1 MTYQVKTFNAI
12 DQSGLDTFNN
22 NFVINQTDK
31 PDAYLIRSVNLR
43 DAEFPKSLKTIVR
56 AGAGTNNVPIHRATE
71 AGIAVFNT
79 PGSNANAVKELVI
92 SLMISASRNIF
103 AANAYS
109 NNHVGADV
117 SKRTEVDK
125 TKFNGTELMGKKLA
139 VIGLGHVGS
148 LVAEAALELGMNVIG
163 YDPYLS
169 TDAAWNIN
177 NHVDRS
183 NTIKQA
189 VKDADYVTVHV
200 PKNDETEKL
209 IDRNVIAVMKKNAI
223 LFNYSR
229 LGIVDNEA
237 ELEAVLDKKLK
248 YYVTDFG
255 EPIIADQENVI
266 VTPHIGGSTLEAE
279 SNGATQ
285 AANTVMS
292 YLETGDT
299 VQSVNLPAMK
309 VPFEAPYRFTVI
321 HKNVPNMVGQITTIL
336 AQLNMNIASMSNAA
350 KKDTA
355 YTVIDVDDLNAED
368 SAELLQKIEQIPE
381 VYRARL
387 IKHK

>member
-1 MTYQVKTFNAI
+1 MTYQIKTFNAI
-12 DQSGLDTFNN
+12 AQCGLDTFSND
-22 NFVINQTDK
+22 FQINQTDEA
-31 PDAYLIRSVNLR
+31 DGYLIRSVNLR
-43 DAEFPKSLKTIVR
+43 EAKFPKTLKTIVR
-56 AGAGTNNVPIHRATE
+56 AGAGVNNIPLHRATE

-103 AANAYS
+103 AANEYS
-109 NNHVGADV
+109 NDHVGADV
-117 SKRTEVDK
+117 SKRTEADK
-125 TKFNGTELMGKKLA
+125 TKFNGTELLGKKLA

-163 YDPYLS
+163 FDPYLS

-183 NTIKQA
+183 QTIKQA

-200 PKNDETEKL
+200 PKNDETDKL
-209 IDRNVIAVMKKNAI
+209 IDRDVIDAIKPGAI

-229 LGIVDNEA
+229 LGIVDNEVA
-237 ELEAVLDKKLK
+237 LEAVLDKKIK

-255 EPIIADQENVI
+255 EPIIADQPHVI

-285 AANTVMS
+285 AATTLMH

-299 VQSVNLPAMK
+299 VQSVNLPSMK
-309 VPFEAPYRFTVI
+309 VPFEAPYRFTII

-336 AQLNMNIASMSNAA
+336 AQMNINIASMSNAA

-355 YTVIDVDDLNAED
+355 YTIIDVDNLQTNG
-368 SAELLQKIEQIPE
+368 SELLEQISQIPE
-381 VYRARL
+381 VYKARL

>member
-1 MTYQVKTFNAI
+1 
-12 DQSGLDTFNN
+12 
-22 NFVINQTDK
+22 
-31 PDAYLIRSVNLR
+31 
-43 DAEFPKSLKTIVR
+43 
-56 AGAGTNNVPIHRATE
+56 
-71 AGIAVFNT
+71 
-79 PGSNANAVKELVI
+79 
-92 SLMISASRNIF
+92 MISASRNIF

-117 SKRTEVDK
+117 SKRTEADK

-148 LVAEAALELGMNVIG
+148 LVAEAALELGMNVNG

-189 VKDADYVTVHV
+189 VKNADYVTVHV
-200 PKNDETEKL
+200 PKNDETYKL
-209 IDRNVIAVMKKNAI
+209 IDRNVIEAMKQNSI

-237 ELEAVLDKKLK
+237 ALEAVLDKKLK

-285 AANTVMS
+285 AANTVMR

-336 AQLNMNIASMSNAA
+336 AQLNVNIASMSNAA

-355 YTVIDVDDLNAED
+355 YTIIDVDDLNAEN
-368 SAELLQKIEQIPE
+368 SIELIQKIDQITE

>member
-12 DQSGLDTFNN
+12 AQSGLDTFND
-22 NFVINQTDK
+22 NFKINQTDD

-43 DAEFPKSLKTIVR
+43 DAEFPQTLKTIVR
-56 AGAGTNNVPIHRATE
+56 AGAGTNNVPLHRATE

-117 SKRTEVDK
+117 SKRTEADK

-189 VKDADYVTVHV
+189 VKNADYVTVHV
-200 PKNDETEKL
+200 PKNDETDKL
-209 IDRNVIAVMKKNAI
+209 IDRNVIEAMKQNAI

-237 ELEAVLDKKLK
+237 ALEAVLDKKLK

-285 AANTVMS
+285 AANTVMR

-336 AQLNMNIASMSNAA
+336 AQLNVNIASMSNAA

-355 YTVIDVDDLNAED
+355 YTIIDVDDLNSEN
-368 SAELLQKIEQIPE
+368 SIELIQKIDQIPE

>member
-12 DQSGLDTFNN
+12 AKRGLDTFSSD
-22 NFVINQTDK
+22 FQINQTNNA
-31 PDAYLIRSVNLR
+31 DAYLIRSVNLR
-43 DAEFPKSLKTIVR
+43 DAQFPGSLKTIVR

-103 AANAYS
+103 AANEYS
-109 NNHVGADV
+109 NDHVGADI

-183 NTIKQA
+183 KTIKQA

-200 PKNDETEKL
+200 PKNNETDKL
-209 IDRNVIAVMKKNAI
+209 IDRDVVTAMKNGSI

-229 LGIVDNEA
+229 LGIVDNEVA
-237 ELEAVLDKKLK
+237 LEAVLDKKLK

-255 EPIIADQENVI
+255 EPIIADQPNVI
-266 VTPHIGGSTLEAE
+266 ITPHIGGSTLEAE

-285 AANTVMS
+285 AATTIMR

-299 VQSVNLPAMK
+299 IQSVNLPGMK
-309 VPFEAPYRFTVI
+309 VPFEAPYRFTII
-321 HKNVPNMVGQITTIL
+321 HQNVPNMVGQITTIL
-336 AQLNMNIASMSNAA
+336 ARIGINIASMSNAA

-355 YTVIDVDDLNAED
+355 YTIIDVDNLND
-368 SAELLQKIEQIPE
+368 NSSELLQQIDKIPE

>member
-12 DQSGLDTFNN
+12 AQSGLDTFNN
-22 NFVINQTDK
+22 NFAINHSEE

-43 DAEFPKSLKTIVR
+43 DAELPKSLKTIVR
-56 AGAGTNNVPIHRATE
+56 AGAGTNNVPIHRATA

-117 SKRTEVDK
+117 SKRTEADK

-183 NTIKQA
+183 STIKHA

-200 PKNDETEKL
+200 PKNDETDKL
-209 IDRNVIAVMKKNAI
+209 IDRNVIEAMKQNAI

-237 ELEAVLDKKLK
+237 ALEAVLDKKLK

-285 AANTVMS
+285 AANTVMR

-336 AQLNMNIASMSNAA
+336 AQLNVNIASMSNAA

-355 YTVIDVDDLNAED
+355 YTIIDVDDLNAEN
-368 SAELLQKIEQIPE
+368 SAELIQKIDQIPE

>member
-12 DQSGLDTFNN
+12 AQSGLDTFND
-22 NFVINQTDK
+22 NFKINQTDD

-43 DAEFPKSLKTIVR
+43 DAEFPQSLKTIVR

-117 SKRTEVDK
+117 SKRTEADK

-189 VKDADYVTVHV
+189 VKNADYVTVHV
-200 PKNDETEKL
+200 PKNDETYKL
-209 IDRNVIAVMKKNAI
+209 IDRNVIEAMKQNSI

-237 ELEAVLDKKLK
+237 ALEAVLDKKLK

-285 AANTVMS
+285 AANTVMR

-336 AQLNMNIASMSNAA
+336 AQLNVNIASMSNAA

-355 YTVIDVDDLNAED
+355 YTIIDVDDLNAEN
-368 SAELLQKIEQIPE
+368 SIELIQKIDQIPE